1 MRVKLDENLGRRT
14 VEVFTAAHHDVATAY
29 DENLAGVADERVMAV
44 CIEERRVLVTL
55 DLDFANPLRFPPH
68 RSPGIAVFRVSDLPG
83 RSELV
88 RAAITLCG
96 EFERADITGKLWI
109 VDGSRVREYRPDDE
123 AE

>member
-14 VEVFTAAHHDVATAY
+14 VEVFTSAHHDVATAY
-29 DENLAGVADERVMAV
+29 DENLAGIADERVMAV

-55 DLDFANPLRFPPH
+55 DLDFANPLRFPPD
-68 RSPGIAVFRVSDLPG
+68 RSPGIAVFRVTDLPG